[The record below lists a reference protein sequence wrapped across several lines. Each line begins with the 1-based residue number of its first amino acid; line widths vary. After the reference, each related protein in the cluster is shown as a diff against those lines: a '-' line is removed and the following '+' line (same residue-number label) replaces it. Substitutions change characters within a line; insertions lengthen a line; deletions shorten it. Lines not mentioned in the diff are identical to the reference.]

1 MFSFISINWKGEP
14 LINYET
20 VVNMISATTTRSGL
34 KIKAQL
40 DKNEY
45 ETGIKVS
52 DREMKGLK
60 IEYHQLHPKWNYTI
74 FPQEG

>member
-1 MFSFISINWKGEP
+1 
-14 LINYET
+14 
-20 VVNMISATTTRSGL
+20 MISTTTTKTGL
-34 KIKAQL
+34 EIKAQL

-45 ETGIKVS
+45 ETGIRVS

-60 IEYHQLHPKWNYTI
+60 IEHHQLCPKWNYTI